1 REIIQT
7 YLSYVRPSTPALGD
21 FRGAGHGSQFNRDQ
35 RAVGY
40 GRSAMLF
47 HELRQR
53 VGEAAFFR
61 AVQQIY
67 AGFKGKQASWD
78 DIRELFEAEAETD
91 LQRFFS
97 QRLNRTELPEL
108 GVENIRLDQG
118 PAEARL
124 TFTIVQKQ
132 QGPFELLVPIRI
144 ESISGVREQRE
155 HIDSTTTE
163 VTVTLDSLAT
173 AIVLDAEFDLMR
185 QPSRAETIPTWSQ
198 IMGAEACLVVL
209 ADEQQREKF
218 QPFLDLAD
226 EYSWQVALS
235 SELSAADLMGKTLV
249 FLGTSGQHSRALFA
263 IPDHSKR
270 GFTID
275 VRVNPLDPLNRV
287 ALVSSENLQETQAAI
302 GRLSHYGKYSFL
314 HFNGGRA
321 VEKSIAAA
329 ESGIR
334 VELQERPSGIAVA
347 ALTDFD
353 RLIDELLDYRVIY
366 VGETHTSRA
375 DHLLQQMVIEA
386 LHTRLKDK
394 GIGLAI
400 GMEMFPASSQ
410 AALDQYIDDPTVEE
424 AQFLKESRYY
434 DVWRYDYRLFR
445 PIFSF
450 ARKHRIPV
458 IGLNLER
465 EVVSSVFQAG
475 GTKNLSDAQRQDL
488 PADRQ
493 LDLPGYVERLTA
505 THSMHQSES
514 HGSGDLVG
522 FIEAQALW
530 DETMAATVVSY
541 LQEHPN
547 AAMVVLAG
555 SQHTRK
561 DSGIPPRVARRFE
574 VKQAS
579 LVNLATSPLSGT
591 ELLETADYLFLLE
604 AQDFTPQGK
613 IGIVLEEKPYR
624 NGTRM
629 EIVGLTPQSNA
640 EVSGLKEGDFLISIE
655 GQQIET
661 MVDVQAAMLDRLAGE
676 TISLVIRRIDDGK
689 ENDEQISI
697 ELFNPNNPHM
707 FKPHP

>member
-1 REIIQT
+1 M
-7 YLSYVRPSTPALGD
+7 PAW
-21 FRGAGHGSQFNRDQ
+21 S
-35 RAVGY
+35 
-40 GRSAMLF
+40 
-47 HELRQR
+47 
-53 VGEAAFFR
+53 
-61 AVQQIY
+61 
-67 AGFKGKQASWD
+67 SWQMSSSE
-78 DIRELFEAEAETD
+78 RNSSH
-91 LQRFFS
+91 FS
-97 QRLNRTELPEL
+97 NWP
-108 GVENIRLDQG
+108 
-118 PAEARL
+118 
-124 TFTIVQKQ
+124 
-132 QGPFELLVPIRI
+132 
-144 ESISGVREQRE
+144 
-155 HIDSTTTE
+155 
-163 VTVTLDSLAT
+163 
-173 AIVLDAEFDLMR
+173 
-185 QPSRAETIPTWSQ
+185 
-198 IMGAEACLVVL
+198 
-209 ADEQQREKF
+209 
-218 QPFLDLAD
+218 D

-249 FLGTSGQHSRALFA
+249 FLGTSGEHSRSLFA

-314 HFNGGRA
+314 HFEGGRV

-334 VELQERPSGIAVA
+334 VQLQERPSGIAAA

-394 GIGLAI
+394 GIELAI

-465 EVVSSVFQAG
+465 EIVSSVFQAG
-475 GTKNLSDAQRQDL
+475 GTKNLSDSQRQAL

-505 THSMHQSES
+505 THSMHQSAS
-514 HGSGDLVG
+514 HGSGDLAG

-547 AAMVVLAG
+547 AVMVVLAG

-561 DSGIPPRVARRFE
+561 DSGIPPRVARRLE
-574 VKQAS
+574 LKQAS

-624 NGTRM
+624 NGTIM

-640 EVSGLKEGDFLISIE
+640 EASGLKEGDLLISIE

-676 TISLVIRRIDDGK
+676 TISLVIRRTDDGK
-689 ENDEQISI
+689 ETDQQISL

-707 FKPHP
+707 SRAQP